1 MYSVLV
7 KDVPQAEWLGRP
19 RPVWATEP
27 DPVSTKIKTK
37 EKRS

>member
-27 DPVSTKIKTK
+27 DPVSRKIKRK